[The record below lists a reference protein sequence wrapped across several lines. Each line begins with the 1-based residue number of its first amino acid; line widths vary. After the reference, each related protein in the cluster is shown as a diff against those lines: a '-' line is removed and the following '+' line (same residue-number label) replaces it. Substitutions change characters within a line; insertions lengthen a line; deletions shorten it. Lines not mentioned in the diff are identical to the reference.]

1 MPPAV
6 ERDDAAPEVQ
16 LILVD
21 SRNHTGSGDL
31 LSALMTTSASIT
43 CCRNLTEAE
52 MSLQNNAQ
60 NILLIPVDNTVYNTF
75 TRLQTR
81 DLLTGA
87 GNRQHFYRTLQEE
100 LGDLQADDAL
110 ALMMLDIDNFSAFNS
125 QYGHDTGDRLVKL
138 LCKRLERC
146 DNMSHLS
153 RIGNDEFTLII
164 KASVDQI
171 RNATRQ
177 AIERIVELLLPA
189 YRIDDYE
196 VHLHCSIG
204 IAVSPEQ
211 GLEFESLIHCANTAR
226 LRAKQLRG
234 HSYAFYDPLRDLN
247 DNSRGISLEPELWY
261 ALQRQQFRL
270 FYQPRICLNTH
281 RIIGAEALIRWE
293 HPVRGMISPDE
304 FIPISEKS
312 GLIVPIG
319 YWVIEQVGQDM
330 KILKQAGLPEHIG
343 VNLSF
348 RQFQDGYLAS
358 TIERLILQHQIDTSM
373 LEFELTETA
382 LFRDE
387 SHVVSCMRSLGKL
400 GVEFSLDD
408 FGTGYSSFSMLQKL
422 PISTLKIDKSFVK
435 GIGQSSS
442 DEEIVRTIISLA
454 RNLKKK
460 IIAEG
465 VETLEQLDFL
475 KAHHCQMAQGYYFSR
490 PVPLAQFLQL
500 LDSSTEPASP

>member
-6 ERDDAAPEVQ
+6 ERDETTPEVQ

-21 SRNHTGSGDL
+21 SHNHTGSGDL
-31 LSALMTTSASIT
+31 LSALMTASASIQ

-52 MSLQNNAQ
+52 KSLRQNAQ
-60 NILLIPVDNTVYNTF
+60 NILLIPVDATIYATF
-75 TRLQTR
+75 TRLHTR
-81 DLLTGA
+81 DLLTGS
-87 GNRQHFYRTLQEE
+87 GNRQHFYSTLQEE
-100 LGDLQADDAL
+100 LATLQNDSAL
-110 ALMMLDIDNFSAFNS
+110 ALLMLDIDNFSAFNS
-125 QYGHDTGDRLVKL
+125 QYGHDIGDRLVKL
-138 LCKRLERC
+138 LCERIERC
-146 DNMSHLS
+146 DNKCHLS

-164 KASVDQI
+164 KASSDQI
-171 RNATRQ
+171 RKVTRQ
-177 AIERIVELLLPA
+177 VIEKLVELLLPA
-189 YRIDDYE
+189 YRVDEHE

-204 IAVSPEQ
+204 IAIAPEQ
-211 GLEFESLIHCANTAR
+211 GMEFEALIRCANTAR
-226 LRAKQLRG
+226 LRAKRLRG
-234 HSYAFYDPLRDLN
+234 HSYAFYDPLRDLD
-247 DNSRGISLEPELWY
+247 DNRVMTLEPELWY

-270 FYQPRICLNTH
+270 FYQPRICLHSH

-293 HPVRGMISPDE
+293 HPERGMISPDE

-319 YWVIEQVGQDM
+319 YWVIEQVGKDM
-330 KILKQAGLPEHIG
+330 KLLKQAGLSEHIG

-358 TIERLILQHQIDTSM
+358 TIERLIIQHQIDTSM

-387 SHVVSCMRSLGKL
+387 SHVVSCMCSLGKL

-435 GIGQSSS
+435 GIGQSTS
-442 DEEIVRTIISLA
+442 DEEIVRSIISLA
-454 RNLKKK
+454 RNLNKK

-475 KAHHCQMAQGYYFSR
+475 KAHQCQMAQGYYFSR

-500 LDSSTEPASP
+500 LDNPTDLASL